1 MRVEWDLFLEKKKRV
16 FFFFLIDAILSGVG
30 NSGVYCGG
38 KKKRVKWRARI
49 EVDMAYKTNNK

>member
-1 MRVEWDLFLEKKKRV
+1 MGFISGEEKEG
-16 FFFFLIDAILSGVG
+16 FFFLIDAILSGVG